1 MLRPHIVILG
11 AGFGGVYLAKKLM
24 SHVAAGDIDVTIIS
38 RTNYFLFTPLLHEV
52 ATGSLGPISVA
63 EPLREVFA
71 KSRIRIIQ
79 ADIQSINSGSKTV
92 TTSVGIVDYDYL
104 VVATGADTNYYGI
117 PGAEKFS
124 LPLKSLADATRIR
137 ARVID
142 AFESALLVQDPKQ
155 RLQLLSFAIVG
166 GGATGVE
173 TTAELADFIDGIITR
188 YYHDTKCD
196 PSDPGSCHPEEAM
209 ITLVHTGPELL
220 QQFDQ
225 KLRTATAERLTQI
238 GVKLQFG
245 STVTSVTKD
254 GLILSNNTS
263 IPAHTVIWAAGV
275 KANIPHF
282 ETELPVLVAGRLAVD
297 EYFRLAN
304 QDRIFALGD
313 VAAYMAPI
321 DPARKVPNG
330 PTTSPLPML
339 AQVAVNQADILAY
352 NLLAALKQKPMKAF
366 SYRSKGSMVSVGE
379 WFAIGEIASMNLSGK
394 VSWFVWR
401 TVYLFKFASWKKR
414 FRIMF
419 DWTLDLFYP
428 RDITKLS

>member
-11 AGFGGVYLAKKLM
+11 AGFGGVYLAKKLS
-24 SHVAAGDIDVTIIS
+24 SHVTAGDIDVTIIS

-52 ATGSLGPISVA
+52 ATGSLGATSVA

-71 KSRIRIIQ
+71 KSQIRVIQ
-79 ADIQSINSGSKTV
+79 ADVQSINSGNKTV
-92 TTSVGIVDYDYL
+92 TTSAGIVDYDYL

-117 PGAEKFS
+117 PGAEKFC
-124 LPLKSLADATRIR
+124 LPLKNLTDASKIR

-142 AFESALLVQDPKQ
+142 SFEQALLVQDPKK

-173 TTAELADFIDGIITR
+173 TTAELADFVTGIIER

-196 PSDPGSCHPEEAM
+196 PADPGSCRPEEAM
-209 ITLVHTGPELL
+209 ITLVHTGTELL
-220 QQFDQ
+220 QQFHQ
-225 KLRTATAERLTQI
+225 KLRTATAERLKKI

-254 GLILSNNTS
+254 GLVLANNTT

-282 ETELPVLVAGRLAVD
+282 ENEMPVLTGGRLSVD
-297 EYFRLAN
+297 EYFRLAA

-313 VAAYMAPI
+313 VAAYMAPVDI
-321 DPARKVPNG
+321 EHKTPQG
-330 PTTSPLPML
+330 PMTVPLPML
-339 AQVAVNQADILAY
+339 AQVAVQQADVVAY
-352 NLLAALKQKPMKAF
+352 NLLSALAQKPLRAF
-366 SYRSKGSMVSVGE
+366 SYHSKGSMVSVGQL
-379 WFAIGEIASMNLSGK
+379 FAIGEIFSLNISGK
-394 VSWFVWR
+394 ISWFIWR

-428 RDITKLS
+428 RDITKLN